1 MGSYPYLKDES
12 FINRKKGDINMWTPL
27 FSFMVFVIFMSFG
40 DWISSLTKSR
50 VSGLLIAMILYLIG
64 FQTGIIP
71 ADTIASTGL
80 TTVAGGF
87 AIALLLVSMGTMI
100 ELPTLFAQ
108 WKTVMIALFALV
120 GLAIASF
127 TVSSWIV
134 GREWALCASAP
145 ISGGIIAGQMT
156 SAAAQE
162 AGRND
167 LAAFAI
173 LIIGCQGFVGMPI
186 CANTLRLYC
195 NKILSGDIVMKDLSE
210 GEAVAKPKLIKKFP
224 KFMAGDNTIFARI
237 AIVAWLGYVL
247 ANALHGVINVN
258 VMYLIVG
265 IIAYAIGF
273 LPKNAHFAAHANG
286 FLMLCV
292 MCICFGSLAT
302 ISMDDLKAMF
312 LPLVVTLLVGALF
325 IMVFGS
331 IMGRILKV
339 DWRLAAAI
347 AICCTIGYPGTQL
360 ITEEVC
366 RALDCDEETRA
377 KIHDHV
383 LPPIVVSGFTTV
395 TIASVFF
402 AGFIIPLI
410 F

>member
-1 MGSYPYLKDES
+1 MTLHPSGEGMFRGQRGIKT
-12 FINRKKGDINMWTPL
+12 MWTPL
-27 FSFMVFVIFMSFG
+27 FSFMVFVVFMAIG
-40 DWISSLTKSR
+40 DWVSNLTKSR
-50 VSGLLIAMILYLIG
+50 VSGLLIAMIFYLVG
-64 FQTGIIP
+64 FQTGVIP

-80 TTVAGGF
+80 TTIAGGF

-108 WKTVMIALFALV
+108 WKTVAIALFALV

-167 LAAFAI
+167 LAAFAM

-186 CANTLRLYC
+186 CSNMLRLYC
-195 NKILSGDIVMKDLSE
+195 NAILEGKIEMQDLSG
-210 GEAVAKPKLIKKFP
+210 GAVEDKPKLIKGFP
-224 KFMAGDNTIFARI
+224 KFMAGDNTVFARI
-237 AIVAWLGYVL
+237 AIVAFIGYL
-247 ANALHGVINVN
+247 LSSATHGIINVN

-273 LPKNAHFAAHANG
+273 LPKNSHVQAHANG

-312 LPLVVTLLVGALF
+312 LPLIVTLLVGAVF

-331 IMGRILKV
+331 VMGKILKV

-347 AICCTIGYPGTQL
+347 AICCTIGYPGTQI

-366 RALDCDEETRA
+366 RSLDCDEETRA

-402 AGFIIPLI
+402 AGFIIPMI

>member
-1 MGSYPYLKDES
+1 MTLHPSGEGMFRGQRGIKT
-12 FINRKKGDINMWTPL
+12 MWTPL
-27 FSFMVFVIFMSFG
+27 FSFMVFVVFMAIG
-40 DWISSLTKSR
+40 DWISNLTKSR
-50 VSGLLIAMILYLIG
+50 VSGLLIAMIFYLVG
-64 FQTGIIP
+64 FQTGVIP

-80 TTVAGGF
+80 TTIAGGF

-108 WKTVMIALFALV
+108 WKTVAIALFALV

-167 LAAFAI
+167 LAAFAM

-186 CANTLRLYC
+186 CSNMLRLYC
-195 NKILSGDIVMKDLSE
+195 NAILEGKIEMQDLSG
-210 GEAVAKPKLIKKFP
+210 GAVEDKPKLIKGFP
-224 KFMAGDNTIFARI
+224 KFMSGDNTVFARI
-237 AIVAWLGYVL
+237 AIVAFIGYL
-247 ANALHGVINVN
+247 LSSATHGIINVN

-273 LPKNAHFAAHANG
+273 LPKNSHVQAHANG

-312 LPLVVTLLVGALF
+312 LPLIVTLLVGAVF

-331 IMGRILKV
+331 VMGKILKV

-347 AICCTIGYPGTQL
+347 AICCTIGYPGTQI

-366 RALDCDEETRA
+366 RSLDCDEETRA

-402 AGFIIPLI
+402 AGFIIPMI

>member
-1 MGSYPYLKDES
+1 
-12 FINRKKGDINMWTPL
+12 MWTPL
-27 FSFMVFVIFMSFG
+27 FSFMVFVVFMAIG
-40 DWISSLTKSR
+40 DWISNLTKSR
-50 VSGLLIAMILYLIG
+50 VSGLLIAMIFYLVG
-64 FQTGIIP
+64 FQTGVIP

-80 TTVAGGF
+80 TTIAGGF

-108 WKTVMIALFALV
+108 WKTVAIALFALV

-167 LAAFAI
+167 LAAFAM

-186 CANTLRLYC
+186 CSNMLRLYC
-195 NKILSGDIVMKDLSE
+195 DAILEGKIEMQDLSG
-210 GEAVAKPKLIKKFP
+210 GAVEDKPKLIKGFP
-224 KFMAGDNTIFARI
+224 KFMAGDNTVFARI
-237 AIVAWLGYVL
+237 AIVAFIGYL
-247 ANALHGVINVN
+247 LSSATHGIINVN

-273 LPKNAHFAAHANG
+273 LPKNSHVQAHANG

-312 LPLVVTLLVGALF
+312 LPLIVTLLVGAVF

-331 IMGRILKV
+331 VMGKILKV

-347 AICCTIGYPGTQL
+347 AICCTIGYPGTQI

-366 RALDCDEETRA
+366 RSLDCDEETRA

-402 AGFIIPLI
+402 AGFIIPMI

>member
-1 MGSYPYLKDES
+1 
-12 FINRKKGDINMWTPL
+12 MWTPL
-27 FSFMVFVIFMSFG
+27 FSFMVFVVFMAIG
-40 DWISSLTKSR
+40 DWVSNLTKSR
-50 VSGLLIAMILYLIG
+50 VSGLLIAMIFYLIG
-64 FQTGIIP
+64 FQTGIVP

-80 TTVAGGF
+80 TTIAGGF

-100 ELPTLFAQ
+100 ELPTMFAQ
-108 WKTVMIALFALV
+108 IKTVAIALFALV

-156 SAAAQE
+156 SAAAQA

-186 CANTLRLYC
+186 CSNMLRLYC
-195 NKILSGDIVMKDLSE
+195 NAIIDGKVVMKDLSSGTAE
-210 GEAVAKPKLIKKFP
+210 DKPKLIKRFP
-224 KFMAGDNTIFARI
+224 KFMAGDNTVFARI
-237 AIVAWLGYVL
+237 AIVAWVGYL
-247 ANALHGVINVN
+247 LSSLTNGVINVN

-273 LPKNAHFAAHANG
+273 LPRNAHVAAHANG

-312 LPLVVTLLVGALF
+312 LPLIVTLLVGAVF
-325 IMVFGS
+325 IMVFG
-331 IMGRILKV
+331 
-339 DWRLAAAI
+339 
-347 AICCTIGYPGTQL
+347 
-360 ITEEVC
+360 
-366 RALDCDEETRA
+366 
-377 KIHDHV
+377 
-383 LPPIVVSGFTTV
+383 
-395 TIASVFF
+395 
-402 AGFIIPLI
+402 
-410 F
+410 

>member
-1 MGSYPYLKDES
+1 
-12 FINRKKGDINMWTPL
+12 MWTPL
-27 FSFMVFVIFMSFG
+27 FSFMVFVIFLSMG
-40 DWISSLTKSR
+40 DWVSNLTKSR
-50 VSGLLIAMILYLIG
+50 ISGLLIAMILYLVG
-64 FQTGIIP
+64 FQTGVIP
-71 ADTIASTGL
+71 ADTITSTGL
-80 TTVAGGF
+80 TTVAGAYG
-87 AIALLLVSMGTMI
+87 IALLLVSMGTMI

-108 WKTVMIALFALV
+108 WKTVAIALFALV
-120 GLAIASF
+120 GLALESF
-127 TVSSWIV
+127 TISPMLV

-145 ISGGIIAGQMT
+145 ISGGLIAGQMT
-156 SAAAQE
+156 AEAAAN
-162 AGRND
+162 AGHPE

-173 LIIGCQGFVGMPI
+173 LIIGCQGFIGLPI
-186 CANTLRLYC
+186 CSNMLRLYC
-195 NKILSGDIVMKDLSE
+195 NAILEGKIEMQDLSGS
-210 GEAVAKPKLIKKFP
+210 AVEDKPKLIKNFP
-224 KFMAGDNTIFARI
+224 KFMAGDNTVFARI
-237 AIVAWLGYVL
+237 ALVAWLGYL
-247 ANALHGVINVN
+247 ASTYLTKGIINVN

-273 LPKNAHFAAHANG
+273 LPKNSHVAAHTNG

-312 LPLVVTLLVGALF
+312 LPLIVTLLVGAVF
-325 IMVFGS
+325 IMIFGS
-331 IMGRILKV
+331 IMGKILKV

-347 AICCTIGYPGTQL
+347 AICCTIGYPGTQI

-366 RALDCDEETRA
+366 RSLDCDEETRA

-383 LPPIVVSGFTTV
+383 LPPIIVSGFTTV

-402 AGFIIPLI
+402 AGFIIPMI

>member
-1 MGSYPYLKDES
+1 
-12 FINRKKGDINMWTPL
+12 MWTPL
-27 FSFMVFVIFMSFG
+27 FSFMVFVVFMAIG
-40 DWISSLTKSR
+40 DWISNLTKSR
-50 VSGLLIAMILYLIG
+50 VSGLLIAMIFYLVG
-64 FQTGIIP
+64 FQTGVIP

-80 TTVAGGF
+80 TTIAGGF

-108 WKTVMIALFALV
+108 WKTVAIALFALV

-167 LAAFAI
+167 LAAFAM

-186 CANTLRLYC
+186 CSNMLRLYC
-195 NKILSGDIVMKDLSE
+195 NAILEGKIEMQDLSG
-210 GEAVAKPKLIKKFP
+210 GAVEDKPKLIKGFP
-224 KFMAGDNTIFARI
+224 KFMSGDNTVFARI
-237 AIVAWLGYVL
+237 AIVAFIGYL
-247 ANALHGVINVN
+247 LSSATHGIINVN

-273 LPKNAHFAAHANG
+273 LPKNSHVQAHANG

-312 LPLVVTLLVGALF
+312 LPLIVTLLVGAVF

-331 IMGRILKV
+331 VMGKILKV

-347 AICCTIGYPGTQL
+347 AICCTIGYPGTQI

-366 RALDCDEETRA
+366 RSLDCDEETRA

-402 AGFIIPLI
+402 AGFIIPMI

>member
-1 MGSYPYLKDES
+1 
-12 FINRKKGDINMWTPL
+12 MWTPL
-27 FSFMVFVIFMSFG
+27 FSFMVFVVFMAIG
-40 DWISSLTKSR
+40 DWVSNLTKSR
-50 VSGLLIAMILYLIG
+50 VSGLLIAMIFYLIG
-64 FQTGIIP
+64 FQTGIVP

-80 TTVAGGF
+80 TTIAGGF

-100 ELPTLFAQ
+100 ELPTMFAQ
-108 WKTVMIALFALV
+108 IKTVAIALFALV

-156 SAAAQE
+156 SAAAQA

-186 CANTLRLYC
+186 CSNMLRLYC
-195 NKILSGDIVMKDLSE
+195 NAIIDGKVVMKDLSSGTAE
-210 GEAVAKPKLIKKFP
+210 DKPKLIKRFP
-224 KFMAGDNTIFARI
+224 KFMAGDNTVFARI
-237 AIVAWLGYVL
+237 AIVAWVGYL
-247 ANALHGVINVN
+247 LSSLTNGVINVN

-273 LPKNAHFAAHANG
+273 LPRNAHVAAHANG

-312 LPLVVTLLVGALF
+312 LPLVVTLLVGAVF
-325 IMVFGS
+325 IMIFGS
-331 IMGRILKV
+331 VMGRILKV

-347 AICCTIGYPGTQL
+347 AICCTIGYPGTQI

-366 RALDCDEETRA
+366 RSLDCDEELRT

-383 LPPIVVSGFTTV
+383 LPPIIVSGFTTV

>member
-1 MGSYPYLKDES
+1 
-12 FINRKKGDINMWTPL
+12 MWTPL
-27 FSFMVFVIFMSFG
+27 FSFMVFVVFMAIG
-40 DWISSLTKSR
+40 DWVSNLTKSR
-50 VSGLLIAMILYLIG
+50 VSGLLIAMIFYLVG
-64 FQTGIIP
+64 FQTGVIP

-80 TTVAGGF
+80 TTIAGGF

-108 WKTVMIALFALV
+108 WKTVAIALFALV

-167 LAAFAI
+167 LAAFAM

-186 CANTLRLYC
+186 CSNMLRLYC
-195 NKILSGDIVMKDLSE
+195 NAILEGKIEMQDLSG
-210 GEAVAKPKLIKKFP
+210 GAVEDKPKLIKGFP
-224 KFMAGDNTIFARI
+224 KFMAGDNTVFARI
-237 AIVAWLGYVL
+237 AIVAFIGYL
-247 ANALHGVINVN
+247 LSSATHGIINVN

-273 LPKNAHFAAHANG
+273 LPKNSHVQAHANG

-312 LPLVVTLLVGALF
+312 LPLIVTLLVGAVF

-331 IMGRILKV
+331 VMGKILKV

-347 AICCTIGYPGTQL
+347 AICCTIGYPGTQI

-366 RALDCDEETRA
+366 RSLDCDEETRA

-402 AGFIIPLI
+402 AGFVIPMI

>member
-1 MGSYPYLKDES
+1 MTLHPSGEGMFRGQRGIK
-12 FINRKKGDINMWTPL
+12 IMWTPL
-27 FSFMVFVIFMSFG
+27 FSFMVFVVFMSIG
-40 DWISSLTKSR
+40 DWISNLTKSR
-50 VSGLLIAMILYLIG
+50 VSGLLIAMIFYLVG
-64 FQTGIIP
+64 FQTGVIP

-80 TTVAGGF
+80 TTIAGGF

-108 WKTVMIALFALV
+108 WKTVAIALFALV

-167 LAAFAI
+167 LAAFAM

-186 CANTLRLYC
+186 CSNMLRLYC
-195 NKILSGDIVMKDLSE
+195 NAILEGKIEMQDLSG
-210 GEAVAKPKLIKKFP
+210 GAVEDKPKLIKGFP
-224 KFMAGDNTIFARI
+224 KFMAGDNTVFARI
-237 AIVAWLGYVL
+237 AIVAFIGYL
-247 ANALHGVINVN
+247 LSSATHGIINVN

-273 LPKNAHFAAHANG
+273 LPKNSHVQAHANG

-312 LPLVVTLLVGALF
+312 LPLIVTLLVGAVF

-331 IMGRILKV
+331 VMGKILKV

-347 AICCTIGYPGTQL
+347 AICCTIGYPGTQI

-366 RALDCDEETRA
+366 RSLDCDEETRA

-402 AGFIIPLI
+402 AGFIIPMI

>member
-1 MGSYPYLKDES
+1 
-12 FINRKKGDINMWTPL
+12 MWTPL
-27 FSFMVFVIFMSFG
+27 FSFMVFVVFMAIG
-40 DWISSLTKSR
+40 DWISNLTKSR
-50 VSGLLIAMILYLIG
+50 VSGLLIAMIFYLVG
-64 FQTGIIP
+64 FQTGVIP

-80 TTVAGGF
+80 TTIAGGF

-108 WKTVMIALFALV
+108 WKTVAIALFALV

-167 LAAFAI
+167 LAAFAM

-186 CANTLRLYC
+186 CSNMLRLYC
-195 NKILSGDIVMKDLSE
+195 NAILEGKIEMQDLSG
-210 GEAVAKPKLIKKFP
+210 GAVEDKPKLIKGFP
-224 KFMAGDNTIFARI
+224 KFMAGDNTVFARI
-237 AIVAWLGYVL
+237 AIVAFIGYL
-247 ANALHGVINVN
+247 LSSATHGIINVN

-273 LPKNAHFAAHANG
+273 LPKNSHVQAHANG

-312 LPLVVTLLVGALF
+312 LPLIVTLLVGAVF

-331 IMGRILKV
+331 VMGKILKV

-347 AICCTIGYPGTQL
+347 AICCTIGYPGTQI

-366 RALDCDEETRA
+366 RSLDCDEETRA

-402 AGFIIPLI
+402 AGFIIPMI

>member
-1 MGSYPYLKDES
+1 
-12 FINRKKGDINMWTPL
+12 MWTPL
-27 FSFMVFVIFMSFG
+27 FSFMIFVIFLSIG
-40 DWISSLTKSR
+40 DAISVLTKSR
-50 VSGLLIAMILYLIG
+50 VSGLLIVMILYLVG

-71 ADTIASTGL
+71 PDTIASTGL
-80 TTVAGGF
+80 TTVAGAF
-87 AIALLLVSMGTMI
+87 SIALLLVSMGTMI
-100 ELPTLFAQ
+100 ELPTMFAQ
-108 WKTVMIALFALV
+108 WKTVAIALFALV
-120 GLAIASF
+120 GLAICSF
-127 TVSSWIV
+127 TVCTWIV

-145 ISGGIIAGQMT
+145 ISGGLIAGQMT
-156 SAAAQE
+156 SAAAQA

-186 CANTLRLYC
+186 CANMLRLYC
-195 NKILSGDIVMKDLSE
+195 EKIISGDIVMHDLSE
-210 GEAVAKPKLIKKFP
+210 GEANAKPKLIKKFP
-224 KFMAGDNTIFARI
+224 KALQGDNATFARI

-258 VMYLIVG
+258 VMYLLVG
-265 IIAYAIGF
+265 IVAYAIGF
-273 LPKNAHFAAHANG
+273 LPKNAHFSAHASG

-292 MCICFGSLAT
+292 ISICFGSLAT

-312 LPLVVTLLVGALF
+312 LPLIVTLLVGAIF
-325 IMVFGS
+325 IIGFGS

-347 AICCTIGYPGTQL
+347 AICCTIGYPGTQI

-366 RALDCDEETRA
+366 RALDCDEDLRA

>member
-1 MGSYPYLKDES
+1 
-12 FINRKKGDINMWTPL
+12 
-27 FSFMVFVIFMSFG
+27 MVFVVFMAIG
-40 DWISSLTKSR
+40 DWVSNLTKSR
-50 VSGLLIAMILYLIG
+50 VSGLLIAMIFYLVG
-64 FQTGIIP
+64 FQTGVIP

-80 TTVAGGF
+80 TTIAGGF

-108 WKTVMIALFALV
+108 WKTVAIALFALV

-167 LAAFAI
+167 LAAFAM

-186 CANTLRLYC
+186 CSNMLRLYC
-195 NKILSGDIVMKDLSE
+195 NAILEGKIEMQDLSG
-210 GEAVAKPKLIKKFP
+210 GAVEDKPKLIKGFP
-224 KFMAGDNTIFARI
+224 KFMAGDNTVFARI
-237 AIVAWLGYVL
+237 AIVAFIGYL
-247 ANALHGVINVN
+247 LSSATHGIINVN

-273 LPKNAHFAAHANG
+273 LPKNSHVQAHANG

-312 LPLVVTLLVGALF
+312 LPLIVTLLVGAVF

-331 IMGRILKV
+331 VMGKILKV

-347 AICCTIGYPGTQL
+347 AICCTIGYPGTQI

-366 RALDCDEETRA
+366 RSLDCDEETRA

-402 AGFIIPLI
+402 AGFIIPMI

>member
-1 MGSYPYLKDES
+1 
-12 FINRKKGDINMWTPL
+12 MWTPL
-27 FSFMVFVIFMSFG
+27 FSFMVFVVFMAIG
-40 DWISSLTKSR
+40 DWVSNLTKSR
-50 VSGLLIAMILYLIG
+50 VSGLLIAMIFYLVG
-64 FQTGIIP
+64 FQTGVIP

-80 TTVAGGF
+80 TTIAGGF

-108 WKTVMIALFALV
+108 WKTVAIALFALV

-167 LAAFAI
+167 LAAFAM

-186 CANTLRLYC
+186 CSNMLRLYC
-195 NKILSGDIVMKDLSE
+195 NAILEGKIEMQDLSG
-210 GEAVAKPKLIKKFP
+210 GAVEDKPKLIKGFP
-224 KFMAGDNTIFARI
+224 KFMAGDNTVFARI
-237 AIVAWLGYVL
+237 AIVAFIGYL
-247 ANALHGVINVN
+247 LSSATHGIINVN

-273 LPKNAHFAAHANG
+273 LPKNSHVQAHANG

-312 LPLVVTLLVGALF
+312 LPLIVTLLVGAVF

-331 IMGRILKV
+331 VMGKILKV

-347 AICCTIGYPGTQL
+347 AICCTIGYPGTQI

-366 RALDCDEETRA
+366 RSLDCDEETRA

-402 AGFIIPLI
+402 AGFIIPMI

>member
-1 MGSYPYLKDES
+1 
-12 FINRKKGDINMWTPL
+12 
-27 FSFMVFVIFMSFG
+27 MVFVLFMSMG
-40 DWISSLTKSR
+40 DWVSTLTKSR
-50 VSGLLIAMILYLIG
+50 VSGLLIAMILYLVG

-71 ADTIASTGL
+71 ADTIASTGIV
-80 TTVAGGF
+80 TVAGGF
-87 AIALLLVSMGTMI
+87 GIALLLVSMGTMI
-100 ELPTLFAQ
+100 ELPTMLAQ
-108 WKTVMIALFALV
+108 WKTVAIALFALV
-120 GLAIASF
+120 GLAIGSF
-127 TVSSWIV
+127 TLSTMLV

-156 SAAAQE
+156 SAAAQA

-173 LIIGCQGFVGMPI
+173 LIIGCQGFIGMPI
-186 CANTLRLYC
+186 CANMLRLYC
-195 NKILSGDIVMKDLSE
+195 NKIISGDIVMQDLSD
-210 GEAVAKPKLIKKFP
+210 GEAAQKPKLIKHFP
-224 KFMAGDNTIFARI
+224 KFMIGDNTIFARI
-237 AIVAWLGYVL
+237 AFVAWIGYL
-247 ANALHGVINVN
+247 LSTATNGVINVN

-265 IIAYAIGF
+265 IIAYALGF

-292 MCICFGSLAT
+292 MSVCFGSLAT

-312 LPLVVTLLVGALF
+312 IPLIVTLLVGACF
-325 IMVFGS
+325 IIIFGS

-366 RALDCDEETRA
+366 RALECDDDLRE

-383 LPPIVVSGFTTV
+383 LPPIIVSGFTTV

-402 AGFIIPLI
+402 AGFIIPMI

>member
-1 MGSYPYLKDES
+1 MTLHPSGEGMFRGQRGIKT
-12 FINRKKGDINMWTPL
+12 MWTPL
-27 FSFMVFVIFMSFG
+27 FSFMVFVVFMSIG
-40 DWISSLTKSR
+40 DWISNLTKSR
-50 VSGLLIAMILYLIG
+50 VSGLLIAMIFYLVG
-64 FQTGIIP
+64 FQTGVIP

-80 TTVAGGF
+80 TTIAGGF

-108 WKTVMIALFALV
+108 WKTVAIALFALV

-167 LAAFAI
+167 LAAFAM

-186 CANTLRLYC
+186 CSNMLRLYC
-195 NKILSGDIVMKDLSE
+195 NAILEGKIEMQDLSG
-210 GEAVAKPKLIKKFP
+210 GAVEDKPKLIKGFP
-224 KFMAGDNTIFARI
+224 KFMAGDNTVFARI
-237 AIVAWLGYVL
+237 AIVAFIGYL
-247 ANALHGVINVN
+247 LSSATHGIINVN

-273 LPKNAHFAAHANG
+273 LPKNSHVQAHANG

-312 LPLVVTLLVGALF
+312 LPLIVTLLVGAVF

-331 IMGRILKV
+331 VMGKILKV

-347 AICCTIGYPGTQL
+347 AICCTIGYPGTQI

-366 RALDCDEETRA
+366 RSLDCDEETRA

-402 AGFIIPLI
+402 AGFIIPMI

>member
-1 MGSYPYLKDES
+1 
-12 FINRKKGDINMWTPL
+12 
-27 FSFMVFVIFMSFG
+27 MVFVVFMAIG
-40 DWISSLTKSR
+40 DWISNLTKSR
-50 VSGLLIAMILYLIG
+50 VSGLLIAMIFYLVG
-64 FQTGIIP
+64 FQTGVIP

-80 TTVAGGF
+80 TTIAGGF

-108 WKTVMIALFALV
+108 WKTVAIALFALV

-167 LAAFAI
+167 LAAFAM

-186 CANTLRLYC
+186 CSNMLRLYC
-195 NKILSGDIVMKDLSE
+195 NAILEGKIEMQDLSG
-210 GEAVAKPKLIKKFP
+210 GAVEDKPKLIKGFP
-224 KFMAGDNTIFARI
+224 KFMAGDNTVFARI
-237 AIVAWLGYVL
+237 AIVAFIGYL
-247 ANALHGVINVN
+247 LSSATHGIINVN

-273 LPKNAHFAAHANG
+273 LPKNSHVQAHANG

-312 LPLVVTLLVGALF
+312 LPLIVTLLVGAVF

-331 IMGRILKV
+331 VMGKILKV

-347 AICCTIGYPGTQL
+347 AICCTIGYPGTQI

-366 RALDCDEETRA
+366 RSLDCDEETRA

-402 AGFIIPLI
+402 AGFIIPMI

>member
-1 MGSYPYLKDES
+1 
-12 FINRKKGDINMWTPL
+12 
-27 FSFMVFVIFMSFG
+27 MVFVVFMSIG
-40 DWISSLTKSR
+40 DWISNLTKSR
-50 VSGLLIAMILYLIG
+50 VSGLLIAMIFYLVG
-64 FQTGIIP
+64 FQTGVIP

-80 TTVAGGF
+80 TTIAGGF

-108 WKTVMIALFALV
+108 WKTVAIALFALV

-167 LAAFAI
+167 LAAFAM

-186 CANTLRLYC
+186 CSNMLRLYC
-195 NKILSGDIVMKDLSE
+195 NAILEGKIEMQDLSG
-210 GEAVAKPKLIKKFP
+210 GAVEDKPKLIKGFP
-224 KFMAGDNTIFARI
+224 KFMAGDNTVFARI
-237 AIVAWLGYVL
+237 AIVAFIGYL
-247 ANALHGVINVN
+247 LSSATHGIINVN

-273 LPKNAHFAAHANG
+273 LPKNSHVQAHANG

-312 LPLVVTLLVGALF
+312 LPLIVTLLVGAVF

-331 IMGRILKV
+331 VMGKILKV

-347 AICCTIGYPGTQL
+347 AICCTIGYPGTQI

-366 RALDCDEETRA
+366 RSLDCDEETRA

-402 AGFIIPLI
+402 AGFIIPMI

>member
-1 MGSYPYLKDES
+1 
-12 FINRKKGDINMWTPL
+12 MWTPL
-27 FSFMVFVIFMSFG
+27 FSFMVFVVFLAIG
-40 DWISSLTKSR
+40 DAISVLTKSR
-50 VSGLLIAMILYLIG
+50 VSGLLIVMILYLVG

-71 ADTIASTGL
+71 PDTIASTGL
-80 TTVAGGF
+80 TTIAGGF

-100 ELPTLFAQ
+100 ELPTMIAQ
-108 WKTVMIALFALV
+108 WKTVAIALFALV
-120 GLAIASF
+120 GLAIGSF

-134 GREWALCASAP
+134 GRQWALCASAP

-156 SAAAQE
+156 SAAAQA

-186 CANTLRLYC
+186 CANMLRLYC
-195 NKILSGDIVMKDLSE
+195 EKILSGDIVMHDLSS
-210 GEAVAKPKLIKKFP
+210 GEAESKPKLIKKFP
-224 KFMAGDNTIFARI
+224 KALQGDNATFARI
-237 AIVAWLGYVL
+237 AVVAWLGYVL

-258 VMYLIVG
+258 VMYLLVG
-265 IIAYAIGF
+265 IFAYAIGF
-273 LPKNAHFAAHANG
+273 LPKNAHFSAHASG

-292 MCICFGSLAT
+292 ISICFGSLAT

-312 LPLVVTLLVGALF
+312 LPLIVTLLVGAVF
-325 IMVFGS
+325 IIGFGS
-331 IMGRILKV
+331 IMGKLLKV

-347 AICCTIGYPGTQL
+347 AICCTIGYPGTQI

-366 RALDCDEETRA
+366 RVLECDEETRA

-402 AGFIIPLI
+402 AGFILPMI

>member
-1 MGSYPYLKDES
+1 MTLHPSGEGMFRGQRGIKT
-12 FINRKKGDINMWTPL
+12 MWTPL
-27 FSFMVFVIFMSFG
+27 FSFMVFVVFMAIG
-40 DWISSLTKSR
+40 DWISNLTKSR
-50 VSGLLIAMILYLIG
+50 VSGLLIAMIFYLVG
-64 FQTGIIP
+64 FQTGVIP

-80 TTVAGGF
+80 TTIAGGF

-108 WKTVMIALFALV
+108 WKTVAIALFALV

-167 LAAFAI
+167 LAAFAM

-186 CANTLRLYC
+186 CSNMLRLYC
-195 NKILSGDIVMKDLSE
+195 NAILEGKIEMQDLSG
-210 GEAVAKPKLIKKFP
+210 GAVEDKPKLIKGFP
-224 KFMAGDNTIFARI
+224 KFMAGDNTVFARI
-237 AIVAWLGYVL
+237 AIVAFIGYL
-247 ANALHGVINVN
+247 LSSATHGIINVN

-273 LPKNAHFAAHANG
+273 LPKNSHVQAHANG

-312 LPLVVTLLVGALF
+312 LPLIVTLLVGAVF

-331 IMGRILKV
+331 VMGKVLKV

-347 AICCTIGYPGTQL
+347 AICCTIGYPGTQI

-366 RALDCDEETRA
+366 RSLDCDEETRA

-402 AGFIIPLI
+402 AGFIIPMI

>member
-1 MGSYPYLKDES
+1 MTLHPSGEGMFRGQRGIKT
-12 FINRKKGDINMWTPL
+12 MWTPL
-27 FSFMVFVIFMSFG
+27 FSFMVFVVFMAIG
-40 DWISSLTKSR
+40 DWISNLTKSR
-50 VSGLLIAMILYLIG
+50 VSGLLIAMIFYLVG
-64 FQTGIIP
+64 FQTGVIP

-80 TTVAGGF
+80 TTIAGGF

-108 WKTVMIALFALV
+108 WKTVAIALFALV

-167 LAAFAI
+167 LAAFAM

-186 CANTLRLYC
+186 CSNMLRLYC
-195 NKILSGDIVMKDLSE
+195 NAILEGKIEMQDLSG
-210 GEAVAKPKLIKKFP
+210 GAVEDKPKLIKGFP
-224 KFMAGDNTIFARI
+224 KFMAGDNTVFARI
-237 AIVAWLGYVL
+237 AIVAFIGYL
-247 ANALHGVINVN
+247 LSSATHGIINVN

-273 LPKNAHFAAHANG
+273 LPKNSHVQAHANG

-312 LPLVVTLLVGALF
+312 LPLIVTLLVGAVF

-331 IMGRILKV
+331 VMGKILKV

-347 AICCTIGYPGTQL
+347 AICCTIGYPGTQI

-366 RALDCDEETRA
+366 RSLDCDEETRA

-402 AGFIIPLI
+402 AGFIIPMI

>member
-1 MGSYPYLKDES
+1 
-12 FINRKKGDINMWTPL
+12 MWTPL
-27 FSFMVFVIFMSFG
+27 FSFMVFVVFMAIG
-40 DWISSLTKSR
+40 DWVSNLTKSR
-50 VSGLLIAMILYLIG
+50 VSGLLIAMIFYLVG
-64 FQTGIIP
+64 FQTGVIP

-80 TTVAGGF
+80 TTIAGGF

-108 WKTVMIALFALV
+108 WKTVAIALFALV

-167 LAAFAI
+167 LAAFAM

-186 CANTLRLYC
+186 CSNMLRLYC
-195 NKILSGDIVMKDLSE
+195 DAILKGKIEMQDLSG
-210 GEAVAKPKLIKKFP
+210 GAVEDKPKLIKGFP
-224 KFMAGDNTIFARI
+224 KFMAGDNTVFARI
-237 AIVAWLGYVL
+237 AIVAFIGYL
-247 ANALHGVINVN
+247 LSSATHGIINVN

-273 LPKNAHFAAHANG
+273 LPKNSHVQAHANG

-312 LPLVVTLLVGALF
+312 LPLIVTLLVGAVF

-331 IMGRILKV
+331 VMGKILKV

-347 AICCTIGYPGTQL
+347 AICCTIGYPGTQI

-366 RALDCDEETRA
+366 RSLDCDEETRA

-402 AGFIIPLI
+402 AGFIIPMI